1 MWSQLQL
8 VITNLG
14 QYSQRQKPVRKEQLQ
29 YSFSVQPVEQYFSRV
44 YASTG
49 TNLNSWLICP
59 GSRNIQLFLFSGYLL
74 IPCVHVPRY

>member
-49 TNLNSWLICP
+49 TNLNSWLIYAQAQE
-59 GSRNIQLFLFSGYLL
+59 IFSFFFFQ
-74 IPCVHVPRY
+74 VTF